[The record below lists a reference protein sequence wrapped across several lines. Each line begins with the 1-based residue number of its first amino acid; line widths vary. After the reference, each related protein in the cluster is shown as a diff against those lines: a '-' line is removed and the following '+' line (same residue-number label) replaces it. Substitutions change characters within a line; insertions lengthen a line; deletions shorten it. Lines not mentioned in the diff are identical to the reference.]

1 MIRTLATAAFVL
13 FAGAAVPPVFAE
25 TGAAPQP
32 PAAGPRSDLS
42 PTDET
47 ELAPRTP
54 PVNTPKPM
62 ARTRMGEPADLA
74 PAHGTA
80 PAERAA
86 PPENGLAQPRRA
98 APARQAVRRHAAT
111 MPRRTLPARQRT
123 DTSLSAIFARPRFDA
138 DAPLRGPA
146 PQSGRRPAAHHYA
159 AVPRP
164 QPERDEAPCPTR
176 ARDSLAALFACAR

>member
-32 PAAGPRSDLS
+32 PARGPRSDLS

-54 PVNTPKPM
+54 PVNTPTPM
-62 ARTRMGEPADLA
+62 ARTRMGEPADSA
-74 PAHGTA
+74 PANRTA

-86 PPENGLAQPRRA
+86 PPENGFAQPRRA
-98 APARQAVRRHAAT
+98 APTRRHAAT
-111 MPRRTLPARQRT
+111 APRRILPARQRQ
-123 DTSLSAIFARPRFDA
+123 DTSLSAIFTRPRFDV
-138 DAPLRGPA
+138 DVLLRGLV
-146 PQSGRRPAAHHYA
+146 PQSGRRPAAHHDA

-164 QPERDEAPCPTR
+164 QAKRDEAPCPTR